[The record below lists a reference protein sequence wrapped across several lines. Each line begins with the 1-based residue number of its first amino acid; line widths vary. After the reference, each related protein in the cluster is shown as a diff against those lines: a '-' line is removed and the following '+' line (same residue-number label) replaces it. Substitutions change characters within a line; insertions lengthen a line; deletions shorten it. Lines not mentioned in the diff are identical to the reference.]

1 MTISNVQSVVASV
14 AETVSGLMDQHD
26 RDLSR
31 AFKPMIEAGLT
42 PFCIEAKGEHYAAF
56 KMATL
61 LAWQGAEFAE
71 EFVRTKD
78 AASLTG
84 QVMSNDTQRKR
95 KVELPKREW
104 AKRLTQ
110 RITRARESFA
120 DVYFTEIAAL
130 RKAAEEQMPI
140 EEAREQVA
148 AERDAK
154 AAEKAKPANKRGP
167 IEVMHEN
174 ITKIEKR
181 LQAIREG
188 NATGPD
194 AKVLGDVT
202 EAHKAAKLLVSELAK
217 LK

>member
-14 AETVSGLMDQHD
+14 AETVSGLMDNHD

-42 PFCIEAKGEHYAAF
+42 PFCIESSGEHYSAF

-71 EFVRTKD
+71 EFVRVKD
-78 AASLTG
+78 VAPLTG

-130 RKAAEEQMPI
+130 RLAKEKEMAI
-140 EEAREQVA
+140 EEAREQVVT
-148 AERDAK
+148 EREQV

-167 IEVMHEN
+167 IEVMHETV
-174 ITKIEKR
+174 TKIEKR
-181 LQAIREG
+181 LRLVREN
-188 NATGPD
+188 NATGVD
-194 AKVLGDVT
+194 GKIIADVT